1 MKYMKHTETQ
11 KSLWTRIKPGSLRSM
26 FIASSLTVLVG
37 TVFYHYVEDLRWID
51 SLYFSV
57 ITITTVGYG
66 DFTPQTDL
74 GKLFTVFYI
83 INGLGIIYGFIN
95 ALYERRVSITQKVNR

>member
-1 MKYMKHTETQ
+1 
-11 KSLWTRIKPGSLRSM
+11 M